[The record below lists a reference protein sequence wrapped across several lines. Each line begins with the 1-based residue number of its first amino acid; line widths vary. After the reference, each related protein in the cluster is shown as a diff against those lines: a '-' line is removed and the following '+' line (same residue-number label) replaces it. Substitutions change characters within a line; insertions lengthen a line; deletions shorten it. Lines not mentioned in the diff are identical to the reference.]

1 MKAMKVLGL
10 AAVGAVLVLAAP
22 AERASAMSLAT
33 PGTAA
38 TVQDNANQTT
48 TQVRWGGR
56 GWHRGWHRG
65 HHRGWHREHP
75 IADHQHVNI
84 ADPKRVARRNE
95 LIEPRPTGA

>member
-38 TVQDNANQTT
+38 TVQDNANQAT

-65 HHRGWHREHP
+65 YHRGWGHRRHW
-75 IADHQHVNI
+75 
-84 ADPKRVARRNE
+84 RR
-95 LIEPRPTGA
+95 

>member
-1 MKAMKVLGL
+1 MKVTKVLGL

-48 TQVRWGGR
+48 TQVRWGHGH
-56 GWHRGWHRG
+56 HRGWGRG
-65 HHRGWHREHP
+65 HHRGWGWGHRRHW
-75 IADHQHVNI
+75 
-84 ADPKRVARRNE
+84 RR
-95 LIEPRPTGA
+95 

>member
-1 MKAMKVLGL
+1 MKVTKVLGL

-48 TQVRWGGR
+48 TQIRWGHGH
-56 GWHRGWHRG
+56 HRGWGRG
-65 HHRGWHREHP
+65 HHRGWGWGHRRHWR
-75 IADHQHVNI
+75 H
-84 ADPKRVARRNE
+84 
-95 LIEPRPTGA
+95 

>member
-1 MKAMKVLGL
+1 MTAMKALGL

-56 GWHRGWHRG
+56 GGHRGWHRG
-65 HHRGWHREHP
+65 HHRGWGHRRHW
-75 IADHQHVNI
+75 
-84 ADPKRVARRNE
+84 RR
-95 LIEPRPTGA
+95 

>member
-65 HHRGWHREHP
+65 HHRGWG
-75 IADHQHVNI
+75 I
-84 ADPKRVARRNE
+84 VA
-95 LIEPRPTGA
+95 TGAVDRAAYQRR

>member
-1 MKAMKVLGL
+1 MKVTKVLGL

-48 TQVRWGGR
+48 TQVRWGHGH
-56 GWHRGWHRG
+56 HRGWGRG
-65 HHRGWHREHP
+65 HHRGWGWGHRRHWR
-75 IADHQHVNI
+75 H
-84 ADPKRVARRNE
+84 
-95 LIEPRPTGA
+95 

>member
-1 MKAMKVLGL
+1 MKVMKVLGL

-38 TVQDNANQTT
+38 TVQDNASQT
-48 TQVRWGGR
+48 TQVRYGR

-65 HHRGWHREHP
+65 HHRGWGHRRHW
-75 IADHQHVNI
+75 
-84 ADPKRVARRNE
+84 RR
-95 LIEPRPTGA
+95 

>member
-1 MKAMKVLGL
+1 MKVLNVLGL

-22 AERASAMSLAT
+22 AERANAMSLAT

-48 TQVRWGGR
+48 TQVRWGRGHNR

-65 HHRGWHREHP
+65 HHRGWGHRRHW
-75 IADHQHVNI
+75 
-84 ADPKRVARRNE
+84 RR
-95 LIEPRPTGA
+95 